1 MLKENKN
8 IDQSYTDR
16 VVRQLVD
23 DTKIDF
29 KNSRVKLESANFSFP
44 FYSFGARRADAENL
58 ISEPN
63 GNFGKYVIS
72 NYGVDETEYK
82 EIYAMYMGIIAS
94 RLKDHDENVNH
105 LYLHEQIRSKRF
117 IPYFPIHPLT

>member
-23 DTKIDF
+23 ETKIDF

-63 GNFGKYVIS
+63 GNFGKYV
-72 NYGVDETEYK
+72 
-82 EIYAMYMGIIAS
+82 
-94 RLKDHDENVNH
+94 DENVNH